1 MKITLKFEAAKGPF
15 EPFAI
20 RYPFAQMD
28 VGDAMWLAKG
38 VPLANV
44 KSAAAQWGK
53 KHGRK
58 FEHRTD
64 RDLDLIVRI
73 A

>member
-1 MKITLKFEAAKGPF
+1 MEIKLRFEAPKGPRD
-15 EPFAI
+15 PFTT
-20 RYPFAQMD
+20 RYPFHEME
-28 VGDAMWLAKG
+28 VGDAMWLPKG

-44 KSAAAQWGK
+44 KSAAANWGR

-58 FEHRTD
+58 FEHRVD